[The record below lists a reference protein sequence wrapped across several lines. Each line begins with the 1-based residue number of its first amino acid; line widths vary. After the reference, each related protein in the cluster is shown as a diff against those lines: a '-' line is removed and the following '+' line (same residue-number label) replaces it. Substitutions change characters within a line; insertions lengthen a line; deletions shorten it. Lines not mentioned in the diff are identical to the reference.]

1 MSAEKPD
8 DPPASLDRIELVCRA
23 LSVRPRREIVRLL
36 STAAESS
43 AASGVADCCSA
54 KDVCACVFAE
64 KLGLSAPTVSH
75 HMKTLGEA
83 GLVTAEKRGLW
94 VYYSLVPE
102 ALMSVARELN
112 QLAGC
117 PEEGEGCGC

>member
-1 MSAEKPD
+1 MSAEKPGN
-8 DPPASLDRIELVCRA
+8 PPASLDRIELVCRA
-23 LSVRPRREIVRLL
+23 LSARPRREILRLL
-36 STAAESS
+36 SAAAESS
-43 AASGVADCCSA
+43 AVGGDVACCSA

-75 HMKTLGEA
+75 HMKALGEA

-94 VYYSLVPE
+94 VYYALVPE

-117 PEEGEGCGC
+117 TEEGDGCGC